1 MPEGIPMYGNGQAP
15 IFILKD
21 GTQRTRGRTA
31 QSNNIA
37 AAKAVADAV
46 RSTLGPKGMD
56 KMLVDSMGDV
66 VITNDGATILKEMD
80 IEHPAAKMIIEVAKT
95 QEQHCFDG
103 TTSAVILSGEL
114 LKRSE
119 DLIEQNVHP
128 TVICEGFRLAA
139 ERAIGLMEG
148 HGISTENDDGVLQE
162 VAKTALTGK
171 SAGAVK
177 SFMADICVRAVNAV
191 GVIEDD
197 ERLVD
202 LSDIKV
208 EKRQGGSIKD
218 SSLIDGIHLDKERVH
233 AGMPRSVSDAK
244 IALVNSAIEVKKT
257 EVDAKIQITDP
268 NQLALSPKHKSNIAG
283 TTSAVILSGE
293 LLKRS
298 EDLIEQNVHPTVI
311 CEGFRLAAERAIGLM
326 EGHGI
331 STENDDGVL
340 QEVAKTALTGKSAGA
355 VKSFMADIC
364 VRAVNAVGVIE
375 DDERLVDLSDIKVE
389 KRQGGSIKDS
399 SLIDGILLDKER
411 VHAGMPRSV
420 SDAKIALVNSAIE
433 VKKTEVD
440 AKIQITDPNQL
451 ALFLEEE
458 ENYIRNLVNT
468 IENAGANVL
477 ICQKG
482 IDELAQ
488 HYLSKKGIFAIRR
501 AKKSDM
507 EALAKATGG
516 TIITNLEDMSG
527 DDLGAASRVEEKKI
541 GDSDMTFITGCPEA
555 KSVSVLLRGGTEHVV
570 DEIRRAFDD
579 AVGVVSVAWEDGAVL
594 TGGGSVLAA
603 VSRDLRTYAETV
615 GGREQMAIEAFA
627 SALEII
633 PRTLAENAGLDPVT
647 TLIELRKAHADGQTH
662 AGINVYEG
670 GVVDMKEAN
679 VVEPLRVVEQAIQ
692 SATETAIMILRI
704 DDVISSKGVPMD
716 EGMGDM
722 GDFHM

>member
-1 MPEGIPMYGNGQAP
+1 MTMYGNGQAP
-15 IFILKD
+15 IFILKE
-21 GTQRTRGRTA
+21 GTQRTRGKTA

-95 QEQHCFDG
+95 QEQHCYDG
-103 TTSAVILSGEL
+103 TTTAVILSGEL
-114 LKRSE
+114 LKKSE

-139 ERAIGLMEG
+139 EKACELLEV
-148 HGISTENDDGVLQE
+148 HGISTENDADILNE

-177 SFMADICVRAVNAV
+177 SFMADICVRAVQAV
-191 GVIEDD
+191 GVIEDGD
-197 ERLVD
+197 RFVD
-202 LSDIKV
+202 IKDIKV
-208 EKRQGGSIKD
+208 EKRQGGSIRD
-218 SSLIDGIHLDKERVH
+218 SSLIDGIILDKERVH
-233 AGMPRSVSDAK
+233 AGMPRLVQNGK
-244 IALVNSAIEVKKT
+244 IALVNT
-257 EVDAKIQITDP
+257 
-268 NQLALSPKHKSNIAG
+268 
-283 TTSAVILSGE
+283 AV
-293 LLKRS
+293 
-298 EDLIEQNVHPTVI
+298 
-311 CEGFRLAAERAIGLM
+311 
-326 EGHGI
+326 
-331 STENDDGVL
+331 
-340 QEVAKTALTGKSAGA
+340 
-355 VKSFMADIC
+355 
-364 VRAVNAVGVIE
+364 
-375 DDERLVDLSDIKVE
+375 
-389 KRQGGSIKDS
+389 
-399 SLIDGILLDKER
+399 
-411 VHAGMPRSV
+411 
-420 SDAKIALVNSAIE
+420 E

-458 ENYIRNLVNT
+458 EQYIRNLVDA
-468 IENAGANVL
+468 IESSGANVL

-488 HYLSKKGIFAIRR
+488 HYLAKKGIFAIRR

-507 EALAKATGG
+507 EALSKATGAQ
-516 TIITNLEDMSG
+516 IITNIEDISPE
-527 DDLGAASRVEEKKI
+527 DLGNAARIEEKKI
-541 GDSDMTFITGCPEA
+541 GESDMTFITGCHEA

-594 TGGGSVLAA
+594 TGGGSVLASI
-603 VSRDLRTYAETV
+603 SRELRSYAETV
-615 GGREQMAIEAFA
+615 GGREQMAIEAF
-627 SALEII
+627 SGALEII

-647 TLIELRKAHADGQTH
+647 TIIELRKAHADGQQF
-662 AGINVYEG
+662 AGINVYDG
-670 GVVDMKEAN
+670 GVADMKDAN
-679 VVEPLRVVEQAIQ
+679 VLEPLRVVEQAIQ

-704 DDVISSKGVPMD
+704 DDVISSKGVMMD
-716 EGMGDM
+716 GDMDDM

>member
-1 MPEGIPMYGNGQAP
+1 MYGNGQAP
-15 IFILKD
+15 IFILKE
-21 GTQRTRGRTA
+21 GTQRTRGRSA

-95 QEQHCFDG
+95 QEQHCYDG
-103 TTSAVILSGEL
+103 TTTAVVLSGEL

-139 ERAIGLMEG
+139 EKAIESMDS
-148 HGISTENDDGVLQE
+148 HGISTQDDDSVLLE

-177 SFMADICVRAVNAV
+177 SFLAEICVKAVNSV
-191 GVIEDD
+191 GHIEGD
-197 ERLVD
+197 ERILD

-218 SSLIDGIHLDKERVH
+218 STLVDGIILDKERVH
-233 AGMPRSVSDAK
+233 AGMPRSTSGAK
-244 IALVNSAIEVKKT
+244 IALINSAIEVKKT

-268 NQLALSPKHKSNIAG
+268 TMLAS
-283 TTSAVILSGE
+283 
-293 LLKRS
+293 
-298 EDLIEQNVHPTVI
+298 
-311 CEGFRLAAERAIGLM
+311 
-326 EGHGI
+326 
-331 STENDDGVL
+331 
-340 QEVAKTALTGKSAGA
+340 
-355 VKSFMADIC
+355 
-364 VRAVNAVGVIE
+364 
-375 DDERLVDLSDIKVE
+375 
-389 KRQGGSIKDS
+389 
-399 SLIDGILLDKER
+399 
-411 VHAGMPRSV
+411 
-420 SDAKIALVNSAIE
+420 
-433 VKKTEVD
+433 
-440 AKIQITDPNQL
+440 
-451 ALFLEEE
+451 FLEEE
-458 ENYIRNLVNT
+458 EGYIRGLVEK
-468 IENAGANVL
+468 IQASGANVV

-482 IDELAQ
+482 IDDLAQ
-488 HYLSKKGIFAIRR
+488 HYMAKGGIFAIRR

-507 EALAKATGG
+507 EALSKATGG
-516 TIITNLEDMSG
+516 RIVTNI
-527 DDLGAASRVEEKKI
+527 DDLAGSDLGEAAKVEERKI
-541 GDSDMTFITGCPEA
+541 GESDMTFITGCPEA

-603 VSRDLRTYAETV
+603 LSRDLRAYAESI

-647 TLIELRKAHADGQTH
+647 TIIELRKAHADGQAH
-662 AGINVYEG
+662 AGINVEEG
-670 GVVDMKEAN
+670 GVMDMKKAN
-679 VVEPLRVVEQAIQ
+679 VIEPQRVVEQAIQ

-704 DDVISSKGVPMD
+704 DDVISSKGVS
-716 EGMGDM
+716 GGDM
-722 GDFHM
+722 MGGMDDFHM

>member
-1 MPEGIPMYGNGQAP
+1 MYGNGQAP

-80 IEHPAAKMIIEVAKT
+80 IDHPAAKMIIEVAKT
-95 QEQHCFDG
+95 QEQHCYDG
-103 TTSAVILSGEL
+103 TTSAVVLSGEL

-139 ERAIGLMEG
+139 EKAVELLEA
-148 HGISTENDDGVLQE
+148 HGISTENQDSVLME

-177 SFMADICVRAVNAV
+177 SFMADICVRAVYAV
-191 GVIEDD
+191 GIIEDE
-197 ERLVD
+197 ERIVD

-218 SSLIDGIHLDKERVH
+218 S
-233 AGMPRSVSDAK
+233 
-244 IALVNSAIEVKKT
+244 T
-257 EVDAKIQITDP
+257 
-268 NQLALSPKHKSNIAG
+268 
-283 TTSAVILSGE
+283 
-293 LLKRS
+293 
-298 EDLIEQNVHPTVI
+298 
-311 CEGFRLAAERAIGLM
+311 
-326 EGHGI
+326 
-331 STENDDGVL
+331 
-340 QEVAKTALTGKSAGA
+340 
-355 VKSFMADIC
+355 
-364 VRAVNAVGVIE
+364 
-375 DDERLVDLSDIKVE
+375 
-389 KRQGGSIKDS
+389 
-399 SLIDGILLDKER
+399 LIDGILLDKER
-411 VHAGMPRSV
+411 VHAGMPRSI
-420 SDAKIALVNSAIE
+420 SDAKIALINSAIE

-458 ENYIRNLVNT
+458 ENYIRGLVEK
-468 IENAGANVL
+468 IQASGATVL

-488 HYLSKKGIFAIRR
+488 HYMSKAGIFAIRR

-507 EALAKATGG
+507 EALSKATAGR
-516 TIITNLEDMSG
+516 IVTNI
-527 DDLGAASRVEEKKI
+527 DDLSDEDLGHAAKVEERKI
-541 GDSDMTFITGCPEA
+541 GESDMTFITGCPEA

-603 VSRDLRTYAETV
+603 LSRDLRTYAETV

-647 TLIELRKAHADGQTH
+647 TLIELRKAHADGQSH

-670 GVVDMKEAN
+670 GVVDMKQAN
-679 VVEPLRVVEQAIQ
+679 VVEPMRVVEQAIQ

-704 DDVISSKGVPMD
+704 DDVISSKGVSMD
-716 EGMGDM
+716 GGMGDM
-722 GDFHM
+722 GGMGDFQM

>member
-1 MPEGIPMYGNGQAP
+1 MYGNGQAP

-21 GTQRTRGRTA
+21 GTQRTRGRSA

-80 IEHPAAKMIIEVAKT
+80 IDHPAAKMIIEVAKT
-95 QEQHCFDG
+95 QEQHCYDG
-103 TTSAVILSGEL
+103 TTSAVVLSGEL

-139 ERAIGLMEG
+139 EKAVELLAN
-148 HGISTENDDGVLQE
+148 HGIATDNDDAVLTE

-191 GVIEDD
+191 GVIEDE
-197 ERLVD
+197 ERIVD
-202 LSDIKV
+202 LGDIKV

-218 SSLIDGIHLDKERVH
+218 STLIDGILLDKERVH
-233 AGMPRSVSDAK
+233 AGMPRSISNAK

-268 NQLALSPKHKSNIAG
+268 S
-283 TTSAVILSGE
+283 
-293 LLKRS
+293 
-298 EDLIEQNVHPTVI
+298 
-311 CEGFRLAAERAIGLM
+311 
-326 EGHGI
+326 
-331 STENDDGVL
+331 
-340 QEVAKTALTGKSAGA
+340 
-355 VKSFMADIC
+355 
-364 VRAVNAVGVIE
+364 
-375 DDERLVDLSDIKVE
+375 
-389 KRQGGSIKDS
+389 
-399 SLIDGILLDKER
+399 
-411 VHAGMPRSV
+411 
-420 SDAKIALVNSAIE
+420 
-433 VKKTEVD
+433 
-440 AKIQITDPNQL
+440 QL

-458 ENYIRNLVNT
+458 ENYIRGLVEK
-468 IENAGANVL
+468 IQAAGATVL
-477 ICQKG
+477 VCQKG

-488 HYLSKKGIFAIRR
+488 HYMAKAGIFAVRR

-507 EALAKATGG
+507 EALSKATSGR
-516 TIITNLEDMSG
+516 IVTNLDDLSG
-527 DDLGAASRVEEKKI
+527 DDLGHAAKVEERKI
-541 GDSDMTFITGCPEA
+541 GESDMTFITGCPEA

-603 VSRDLRTYAETV
+603 LSRDLRTYAETV

-647 TLIELRKAHADGQTH
+647 TLIELRKAHADGHSH

-670 GVVDMKEAN
+670 GVVDMKEAS
-679 VVEPLRVVEQAIQ
+679 VVEPMRVVEQAIQ

-704 DDVISSKGVPMD
+704 DDVISSKGVSMGD
-716 EGMGDM
+716 DMGGMGGMGDFQM
-722 GDFHM
+722 

>member
-1 MPEGIPMYGNGQAP
+1 MYGNGQAP

-103 TTSAVILSGEL
+103 TTTAVVLSGEL

-139 ERAIGLMEG
+139 EKAVELLES
-148 HGISTENDDGVLQE
+148 HGIATKNDDSVLME

-177 SFMADICVRAVNAV
+177 SFMADICVRSVNAV
-191 GVIEDD
+191 GLIEGDQ
-197 ERLVD
+197 RIVD

-218 SSLIDGIHLDKERVH
+218 STLIDGIILDKERVH
-233 AGMPRSVSDAK
+233 AGMPRSVKGAK

-268 NQLALSPKHKSNIAG
+268 NQLSK
-283 TTSAVILSGE
+283 
-293 LLKRS
+293 
-298 EDLIEQNVHPTVI
+298 
-311 CEGFRLAAERAIGLM
+311 
-326 EGHGI
+326 
-331 STENDDGVL
+331 
-340 QEVAKTALTGKSAGA
+340 
-355 VKSFMADIC
+355 
-364 VRAVNAVGVIE
+364 
-375 DDERLVDLSDIKVE
+375 
-389 KRQGGSIKDS
+389 
-399 SLIDGILLDKER
+399 
-411 VHAGMPRSV
+411 
-420 SDAKIALVNSAIE
+420 
-433 VKKTEVD
+433 
-440 AKIQITDPNQL
+440 
-451 ALFLEEE
+451 FLEEE
-458 ENYIRNLVNT
+458 ENYIKSLVEKIKNS
-468 IENAGANVL
+468 GANVL

-488 HYLSKKGIFAIRR
+488 HYMAKQGIFAIRR

-507 EALAKATGG
+507 EALSKATSGK
-516 TIITNLEDMSG
+516 IVTNLDDLTS
-527 DDLGAASRVEEKKI
+527 DDLGNAEKVEEKKI
-541 GDSDMTFITGCPEA
+541 GESEMTFITGCPEA

-603 VSRDLRTYAETV
+603 LSRDLRTFAETV

-647 TLIELRKAHADGQTH
+647 TLIQLRKAHADGQSN

-670 GVVDMKEAN
+670 GVVDMRGAN
-679 VVEPLRVVEQAIQ
+679 VLEPIRVVEQAIQ
-692 SATETAIMILRI
+692 SATETAVMILRI
-704 DDVISSKGVPMD
+704 DDVISSKGVAMGD
-716 EGMGDM
+716 EMGDM

>member
-1 MPEGIPMYGNGQAP
+1 MYGNGQAP
-15 IFILKD
+15 IFILKE
-21 GTQRTRGRTA
+21 GTQRTRGRSA

-37 AAKAVADAV
+37 AAKAVADSV

-56 KMLVDSMGDV
+56 KMLVDSMGDI

-95 QEQHCFDG
+95 QEQHCYDG
-103 TTSAVILSGEL
+103 TTSAVVLSGEL

-139 ERAIGLMEG
+139 EKAISLLER
-148 HGISTENDDGVLQE
+148 HGISTEGNDEVLLE
-162 VAKTALTGK
+162 VAKTSLTGK

-177 SFMADICVRAVNAV
+177 AFMADICVRAVNAV
-191 GVIEDD
+191 GVID
-197 ERLVD
+197 E
-202 LSDIKV
+202 
-208 EKRQGGSIKD
+208 G
-218 SSLIDGIHLDKERVH
+218 ER
-233 AGMPRSVSDAK
+233 
-244 IALVNSAIEVKKT
+244 I
-257 EVDAKIQITDP
+257 
-268 NQLALSPKHKSNIAG
+268 
-283 TTSAVILSGE
+283 
-293 LLKRS
+293 
-298 EDLIEQNVHPTVI
+298 
-311 CEGFRLAAERAIGLM
+311 
-326 EGHGI
+326 
-331 STENDDGVL
+331 
-340 QEVAKTALTGKSAGA
+340 
-355 VKSFMADIC
+355 
-364 VRAVNAVGVIE
+364 
-375 DDERLVDLSDIKVE
+375 VDLSDIKVE

-411 VHAGMPRSV
+411 VHAGMPRSIN
-420 SDAKIALVNSAIE
+420 DAKIALVNSAIE

-451 ALFLEEE
+451 ASFLAEE
-458 ENYIRNLVNT
+458 ENYIRGLVEKIT
-468 IENAGANVL
+468 ASGANVL
-477 ICQKG
+477 VCQKG

-488 HYLSKKGIFAIRR
+488 HYLSKAGVFAIRR

-507 EALAKATGG
+507 EALSKATGG
-516 TIITNLEDMSG
+516 RIVTNM
-527 DDLGAASRVEEKKI
+527 DDLSGEDLGQAARVEERKI
-541 GDSDMTFITGCPEA
+541 GESDMTFITGCPEA

-603 VSRDLRTYAETV
+603 LSRDLRTYAETI

-647 TLIELRKAHADGQTH
+647 TIIALRKAHADGDSH

-670 GVVDMKEAN
+670 GVVDMQAAN
-679 VVEPLRVVEQAIQ
+679 VLEPVRVVEQAIQ

-704 DDVISSKGVPMD
+704 DDVISSKGVSMAD
-716 EGMGDM
+716 GFGGED
-722 GDFHM
+722 DFHM

>member
-1 MPEGIPMYGNGQAP
+1 LIMYGNGQAP

-103 TTSAVILSGEL
+103 TTTAVVLSGEL

-139 ERAIGLMEG
+139 EKAVGLLES
-148 HGISTENDDGVLQE
+148 HGIETMNDDNVLME

-177 SFMADICVRAVNAV
+177 TFMADICVRSVNAV
-191 GVIEDD
+191 GVIESG
-197 ERLVD
+197 ERFVD
-202 LSDIKV
+202 LADIKV

-218 SSLIDGIHLDKERVH
+218 SSLIDGIILDKERVH
-233 AGMPRSVSDAK
+233 AGMPRSVKDAR

-268 NQLALSPKHKSNIAG
+268 NQLS
-283 TTSAVILSGE
+283 
-293 LLKRS
+293 
-298 EDLIEQNVHPTVI
+298 
-311 CEGFRLAAERAIGLM
+311 M
-326 EGHGI
+326 
-331 STENDDGVL
+331 
-340 QEVAKTALTGKSAGA
+340 
-355 VKSFMADIC
+355 
-364 VRAVNAVGVIE
+364 
-375 DDERLVDLSDIKVE
+375 
-389 KRQGGSIKDS
+389 
-399 SLIDGILLDKER
+399 
-411 VHAGMPRSV
+411 
-420 SDAKIALVNSAIE
+420 
-433 VKKTEVD
+433 
-440 AKIQITDPNQL
+440 
-451 ALFLEEE
+451 FLEEE
-458 ENYIRNLVNT
+458 ENYIRGLVEKIQNS
-468 IENAGANVL
+468 GANVL

-488 HYLSKKGIFAIRR
+488 HYMSKAGIFAIRR

-507 EALAKATGG
+507 EALSKATSGN
-516 TIITNLEDMSG
+516 IVTNLDDLSK
-527 DDLGAASRVEEKKI
+527 DDLGHAEIVEEKKI
-541 GDSDMTFITGCPEA
+541 GESEMTFITGCPEA

-603 VSRDLRTYAETV
+603 LSRDLRTYAETV

-627 SALEII
+627 SALEIV

-679 VVEPLRVVEQAIQ
+679 VLEPLRVVEQAIQ
-692 SATETAIMILRI
+692 SATETAVMILRI
-704 DDVISSKGVPMD
+704 DDVISSKGVSLGD
-716 EGMGDM
+716 DMGDM

>member
-1 MPEGIPMYGNGQAP
+1 MYGNGQAP

-21 GTQRTRGRTA
+21 GTQRTRGRSA

-80 IEHPAAKMIIEVAKT
+80 IDHPAAKMIIEVAKT
-95 QEQHCFDG
+95 QEQHCYDG
-103 TTSAVILSGEL
+103 TTSAVVLSGEL

-139 ERAIGLMEG
+139 EKAVELLEG
-148 HGISTENDDGVLQE
+148 HGIATDNDDAVLTE

-177 SFMADICVRAVNAV
+177 SFMADICVRSVNAV

-197 ERLVD
+197 ERIVD
-202 LSDIKV
+202 LGDIKV

-218 SSLIDGIHLDKERVH
+218 STLIDGILLDKERVH
-233 AGMPRSVSDAK
+233 AGMPRSISDAK

-268 NQLALSPKHKSNIAG
+268 S
-283 TTSAVILSGE
+283 
-293 LLKRS
+293 
-298 EDLIEQNVHPTVI
+298 
-311 CEGFRLAAERAIGLM
+311 
-326 EGHGI
+326 
-331 STENDDGVL
+331 
-340 QEVAKTALTGKSAGA
+340 
-355 VKSFMADIC
+355 
-364 VRAVNAVGVIE
+364 
-375 DDERLVDLSDIKVE
+375 
-389 KRQGGSIKDS
+389 
-399 SLIDGILLDKER
+399 
-411 VHAGMPRSV
+411 
-420 SDAKIALVNSAIE
+420 
-433 VKKTEVD
+433 
-440 AKIQITDPNQL
+440 QL

-458 ENYIRNLVNT
+458 ENYIRGLVEK
-468 IENAGANVL
+468 IQAAGATVL
-477 ICQKG
+477 VCQKG

-488 HYLSKKGIFAIRR
+488 HYMAKAGIFAVRR

-507 EALAKATGG
+507 EALSKATSGR
-516 TIITNLEDMSG
+516 IVTNLDDLTS
-527 DDLGAASRVEEKKI
+527 DDLGHAAKVGERKI
-541 GDSDMTFITGCPEA
+541 GESDMTFITGCPEA

-603 VSRDLRTYAETV
+603 LSRDLRTYAETV

-647 TLIELRKAHADGQTH
+647 TLIELRKAHADGHSH

-679 VVEPLRVVEQAIQ
+679 VVEPMRVVEQAIQ

-704 DDVISSKGVPMD
+704 DDVISSKGVSMGD
-716 EGMGDM
+716 EMGGMGGMGDFQM
-722 GDFHM
+722 

>member
-1 MPEGIPMYGNGQAP
+1 MYGNGQAP

-103 TTSAVILSGEL
+103 TTTAVVLSGEL

-139 ERAIGLMEG
+139 EKAVGLLDS
-148 HGISTENDDGVLQE
+148 HGIETKNDDSVLME

-177 SFMADICVRAVNAV
+177 SFMADICVRSVNAV
-191 GVIEDD
+191 GVVDGSQ
-197 ERLVD
+197 RLVD

-218 SSLIDGIHLDKERVH
+218 SSLIDGIILDKERVH
-233 AGMPRSVSDAK
+233 AGMPRSIKDAK

-268 NQLALSPKHKSNIAG
+268 NQLS
-283 TTSAVILSGE
+283 
-293 LLKRS
+293 
-298 EDLIEQNVHPTVI
+298 
-311 CEGFRLAAERAIGLM
+311 M
-326 EGHGI
+326 
-331 STENDDGVL
+331 
-340 QEVAKTALTGKSAGA
+340 
-355 VKSFMADIC
+355 
-364 VRAVNAVGVIE
+364 
-375 DDERLVDLSDIKVE
+375 
-389 KRQGGSIKDS
+389 
-399 SLIDGILLDKER
+399 
-411 VHAGMPRSV
+411 
-420 SDAKIALVNSAIE
+420 
-433 VKKTEVD
+433 
-440 AKIQITDPNQL
+440 
-451 ALFLEEE
+451 FLEEE
-458 ENYIRNLVNT
+458 ENYIKGLVEKIQNS
-468 IENAGANVL
+468 GANVL

-488 HYLSKKGIFAIRR
+488 HYMAKSGIFAIRR

-507 EALAKATGG
+507 EALSKATSGN
-516 TIITNLEDMSG
+516 IVTNLDDLTK
-527 DDLGAASRVEEKKI
+527 DDLGHAERVEEKKI
-541 GDSDMTFITGCPEA
+541 GESEMTFITGCPEA

-603 VSRDLRTYAETV
+603 LSRDLRTYAETV

-627 SALEII
+627 SALEIV

-647 TLIELRKAHADGQTH
+647 TLIELRKAHADGQSH

-670 GVVDMKEAN
+670 GVVDMKKAN
-679 VVEPLRVVEQAIQ
+679 VVEPMRVVEQAIQ

-704 DDVISSKGVPMD
+704 DDVISSKGVSMGD
-716 EGMGDM
+716 EMGDM

>member
-1 MPEGIPMYGNGQAP
+1 MYGNGQAP

-103 TTSAVILSGEL
+103 TTTAVVLSGEL

-139 ERAIGLMEG
+139 EKAVELLES
-148 HGISTENDDGVLQE
+148 HGIATKNDDSVLME

-177 SFMADICVRAVNAV
+177 SFMADICVRSVNAV
-191 GVIEDD
+191 GIIDVDQRI
-197 ERLVD
+197 VD

-218 SSLIDGIHLDKERVH
+218 STLIDGIILDKERVH
-233 AGMPRSVSDAK
+233 AGMPRSVKGAK

-268 NQLALSPKHKSNIAG
+268 NQLSK
-283 TTSAVILSGE
+283 
-293 LLKRS
+293 
-298 EDLIEQNVHPTVI
+298 
-311 CEGFRLAAERAIGLM
+311 
-326 EGHGI
+326 
-331 STENDDGVL
+331 
-340 QEVAKTALTGKSAGA
+340 
-355 VKSFMADIC
+355 
-364 VRAVNAVGVIE
+364 
-375 DDERLVDLSDIKVE
+375 
-389 KRQGGSIKDS
+389 
-399 SLIDGILLDKER
+399 
-411 VHAGMPRSV
+411 
-420 SDAKIALVNSAIE
+420 
-433 VKKTEVD
+433 
-440 AKIQITDPNQL
+440 
-451 ALFLEEE
+451 FLEEE
-458 ENYIRNLVNT
+458 ENYIKGLVEKIKNS
-468 IENAGANVL
+468 GANVL

-488 HYLSKKGIFAIRR
+488 HYMAKQGIFAIRR

-507 EALAKATGG
+507 EALSKATSGK
-516 TIITNLEDMSG
+516 IVTNLDDLTG
-527 DDLGAASRVEEKKI
+527 DDLGNAEKVEEKKI
-541 GDSDMTFITGCPEA
+541 GESEMTFITGCPEA

-603 VSRDLRTYAETV
+603 LSRDLRTFAETV

-647 TLIELRKAHADGQTH
+647 TLIELRKAHADGQSN

-670 GVVDMKEAN
+670 GVVDMKDAN
-679 VVEPLRVVEQAIQ
+679 VLEPIRVVEQAIQ
-692 SATETAIMILRI
+692 SATETAVMILRI
-704 DDVISSKGVPMD
+704 DDVISSKGVSMGD
-716 EGMGDM
+716 EMGDM

>member
-1 MPEGIPMYGNGQAP
+1 MYGNGQAP

-103 TTSAVILSGEL
+103 TTTAVVLSGEL

-139 ERAIGLMEG
+139 EKAVDLLDS
-148 HGISTENDDGVLQE
+148 HGIETKNDDSVLME

-177 SFMADICVRAVNAV
+177 SFMADICVRSVNAV
-191 GVIEDD
+191 GIIDGEQ
-197 ERLVD
+197 RIVD

-218 SSLIDGIHLDKERVH
+218 STLIDGIILDKERVH
-233 AGMPRSVSDAK
+233 AGMPRSTTGAK

-268 NQLALSPKHKSNIAG
+268 NQLSK
-283 TTSAVILSGE
+283 
-293 LLKRS
+293 
-298 EDLIEQNVHPTVI
+298 
-311 CEGFRLAAERAIGLM
+311 
-326 EGHGI
+326 
-331 STENDDGVL
+331 
-340 QEVAKTALTGKSAGA
+340 
-355 VKSFMADIC
+355 
-364 VRAVNAVGVIE
+364 
-375 DDERLVDLSDIKVE
+375 
-389 KRQGGSIKDS
+389 
-399 SLIDGILLDKER
+399 
-411 VHAGMPRSV
+411 
-420 SDAKIALVNSAIE
+420 
-433 VKKTEVD
+433 
-440 AKIQITDPNQL
+440 
-451 ALFLEEE
+451 FLEEE
-458 ENYIRNLVNT
+458 ENYIRSLVEKIKNS
-468 IENAGANVL
+468 GANVL

-488 HYLSKKGIFAIRR
+488 HYMAKSGIFAIRR

-507 EALAKATGG
+507 EALSKATSGK
-516 TIITNLEDMSG
+516 IVTNL
-527 DDLGAASRVEEKKI
+527 DDLTPEDLGIAERVEEKKI
-541 GDSDMTFITGCPEA
+541 GESEMTFITGCPEA

-603 VSRDLRTYAETV
+603 LSRDLRTFAETV

-627 SALEII
+627 SALEIV

-647 TLIELRKAHADGQTH
+647 TLIELRKAHADGQSH

-670 GVVDMKEAN
+670 GVVDMRKAN
-679 VVEPLRVVEQAIQ
+679 VIEPLRVVEQAIQ
-692 SATETAIMILRI
+692 SATETAVMILRI
-704 DDVISSKGVPMD
+704 DDVISSKGVSMGN
-716 EGMGDM
+716 EMGDM
-722 GDFHM
+722 GDFQM

>member
-1 MPEGIPMYGNGQAP
+1 MYGNGQAP

-103 TTSAVILSGEL
+103 TTTAVVLSGEL

-139 ERAIGLMEG
+139 EKAVDLLES
-148 HGISTENDDGVLQE
+148 HGIATKNDDSVLME
-162 VAKTALTGK
+162 VAKTALTGR

-177 SFMADICVRAVNAV
+177 SFMADICVRSVNAV
-191 GVIEDD
+191 GLIEGDQ
-197 ERLVD
+197 RIVD

-218 SSLIDGIHLDKERVH
+218 STLIDGIILDKERVH
-233 AGMPRSVSDAK
+233 AGMPRSVKGAK

-268 NQLALSPKHKSNIAG
+268 NQLSK
-283 TTSAVILSGE
+283 
-293 LLKRS
+293 
-298 EDLIEQNVHPTVI
+298 
-311 CEGFRLAAERAIGLM
+311 
-326 EGHGI
+326 
-331 STENDDGVL
+331 
-340 QEVAKTALTGKSAGA
+340 
-355 VKSFMADIC
+355 
-364 VRAVNAVGVIE
+364 
-375 DDERLVDLSDIKVE
+375 
-389 KRQGGSIKDS
+389 
-399 SLIDGILLDKER
+399 
-411 VHAGMPRSV
+411 
-420 SDAKIALVNSAIE
+420 
-433 VKKTEVD
+433 
-440 AKIQITDPNQL
+440 
-451 ALFLEEE
+451 FLEEE
-458 ENYIRNLVNT
+458 ENYIKGLVEKIKNS
-468 IENAGANVL
+468 GANVL

-488 HYLSKKGIFAIRR
+488 HYMAKEGIFAIRR

-507 EALAKATGG
+507 EALSKATSGK
-516 TIITNLEDMSG
+516 IVTNL
-527 DDLGAASRVEEKKI
+527 DDLTGEDLGNAEKVEEKKI
-541 GDSDMTFITGCPEA
+541 GESEMTFITGCPEA

-603 VSRDLRTYAETV
+603 LSRDLRTFAETV

-647 TLIELRKAHADGQTH
+647 TLIELRKAHADGQSN

-670 GVVDMKEAN
+670 GVVDMRSAN
-679 VVEPLRVVEQAIQ
+679 VLEPIRVVEQAIQ
-692 SATETAIMILRI
+692 SATETAVMILRI
-704 DDVISSKGVPMD
+704 DDVISSKGVSMGD
-716 EGMGDM
+716 EMGDM

>member
-1 MPEGIPMYGNGQAP
+1 MYGNGQAP
-15 IFILKD
+15 IFILKE
-21 GTQRTRGRTA
+21 GTQRTRGRSA

-37 AAKAVADAV
+37 AAKAVADSV

-95 QEQHCFDG
+95 QEQHCYDG
-103 TTSAVILSGEL
+103 TTSAVVLSGEL

-139 ERAIGLMEG
+139 EKAISLLES
-148 HGISTENDDGVLQE
+148 HGISTEGNDEVLLE
-162 VAKTALTGK
+162 VAKTSLTGK

-177 SFMADICVRAVNAV
+177 AFMADICVRAVNAV
-191 GVIEDD
+191 GVVD
-197 ERLVD
+197 E
-202 LSDIKV
+202 
-208 EKRQGGSIKD
+208 G
-218 SSLIDGIHLDKERVH
+218 
-233 AGMPRSVSDAK
+233 
-244 IALVNSAIEVKKT
+244 
-257 EVDAKIQITDP
+257 
-268 NQLALSPKHKSNIAG
+268 
-283 TTSAVILSGE
+283 
-293 LLKRS
+293 
-298 EDLIEQNVHPTVI
+298 
-311 CEGFRLAAERAIGLM
+311 
-326 EGHGI
+326 
-331 STENDDGVL
+331 
-340 QEVAKTALTGKSAGA
+340 
-355 VKSFMADIC
+355 
-364 VRAVNAVGVIE
+364 
-375 DDERLVDLSDIKVE
+375 ERLVDLSDIKVE

-411 VHAGMPRSV
+411 VHAGMPRSIN
-420 SDAKIALVNSAIE
+420 DAKIALVNSAVE

-451 ALFLEEE
+451 ASFLAEE
-458 ENYIRNLVNT
+458 ENYIRGLVDKIT
-468 IENAGANVL
+468 ASGANVL
-477 ICQKG
+477 VCQKG

-488 HYLSKKGIFAIRR
+488 HYLSKAGVFAIRR

-507 EALAKATGG
+507 EALSKATGG
-516 TIITNLEDMSG
+516 RIVTNMDDLSG
-527 DDLGAASRVEEKKI
+527 DDLGQAARVEERKI
-541 GDSDMTFITGCPEA
+541 GESDMTFITGCPEA

-603 VSRDLRTYAETV
+603 LSRDLRTYAETI

-647 TLIELRKAHADGQTH
+647 TIIALRKAHADGASH

-670 GVVDMKEAN
+670 GVVDMQDAN
-679 VVEPLRVVEQAIQ
+679 VLEPLRVVEQAIQ

-704 DDVISSKGVPMD
+704 DDVISSKGVSMAD
-716 EGMGDM
+716 GFGGED
-722 GDFHM
+722 DFHM

>member
-1 MPEGIPMYGNGQAP
+1 MYGNGQAP
-15 IFILKD
+15 IFILKE
-21 GTQRTRGRTA
+21 GVQRTRGRSA

-95 QEQHCFDG
+95 QEQHCYDG
-103 TTSAVILSGEL
+103 TTSAVILAGEL

-139 ERAIGLMEG
+139 EKAVGRLES
-148 HGISTENDDGVLQE
+148 HGISTENDDKVLLE

-177 SFMADICVRAVNAV
+177 SFLADICVRAVNSV
-191 GVIEDD
+191 GTIEDG
-197 ERLVD
+197 ERMVD

-218 SSLIDGIHLDKERVH
+218 STLVDGIILDKERVH
-233 AGMPRSVSDAK
+233 AGMPRSISNAK
-244 IALVNSAIEVKKT
+244 VALINSAIEVKKT

-268 NQLALSPKHKSNIAG
+268 SMLAS
-283 TTSAVILSGE
+283 
-293 LLKRS
+293 
-298 EDLIEQNVHPTVI
+298 
-311 CEGFRLAAERAIGLM
+311 
-326 EGHGI
+326 
-331 STENDDGVL
+331 
-340 QEVAKTALTGKSAGA
+340 
-355 VKSFMADIC
+355 
-364 VRAVNAVGVIE
+364 
-375 DDERLVDLSDIKVE
+375 
-389 KRQGGSIKDS
+389 
-399 SLIDGILLDKER
+399 
-411 VHAGMPRSV
+411 
-420 SDAKIALVNSAIE
+420 
-433 VKKTEVD
+433 
-440 AKIQITDPNQL
+440 
-451 ALFLEEE
+451 FLEEE
-458 ENYIRNLVNT
+458 ENYIRGLVSK
-468 IENAGANVL
+468 IQASGANVV

-482 IDELAQ
+482 IDDLAQ
-488 HYLSKKGIFAIRR
+488 HYMSKAGIFAIRR

-507 EALAKATGG
+507 EALSKATGG
-516 TIITNLEDMSG
+516 RVVTNMDDLTLED
-527 DDLGAASRVEEKKI
+527 LGTAAKVEERKI
-541 GDSDMTFITGCPEA
+541 GESDMTFLTGCPEA

-579 AVGVVSVAWEDGAVL
+579 AVGVVSVAWEDGTVL

-603 VSRDLRTYAETV
+603 LSRDLRAYAESI

-647 TLIELRKAHADGQTH
+647 TIIELRKSHADGN
-662 AGINVYEG
+662 AFSGINVEDG
-670 GVVDMKEAN
+670 GVMDMRAAN
-679 VVEPLRVVEQAIQ
+679 VLEPQRVVEQAIQ

-704 DDVISSKGVPMD
+704 DDVISSKSVSG
-716 EGMGDM
+716 GDM
-722 GDFHM
+722 MGGMDDFQM

>member
-1 MPEGIPMYGNGQAP
+1 MYGNGQAP
-15 IFILKD
+15 IFILKE
-21 GTQRTRGRTA
+21 GTQRTRGRSA

-37 AAKAVADAV
+37 AAKAVADSV

-95 QEQHCFDG
+95 QEQHCYDG
-103 TTSAVILSGEL
+103 TTSAVVLSGEL

-139 ERAIGLMEG
+139 EKAISLLEG
-148 HGISTENDDGVLQE
+148 HGISTDGNDDVLLE
-162 VAKTALTGK
+162 VAKTSLTGK

-177 SFMADICVRAVNAV
+177 AFMADICVRAVNAV
-191 GVIEDD
+191 GVVD
-197 ERLVD
+197 E
-202 LSDIKV
+202 
-208 EKRQGGSIKD
+208 G
-218 SSLIDGIHLDKERVH
+218 ER
-233 AGMPRSVSDAK
+233 
-244 IALVNSAIEVKKT
+244 I
-257 EVDAKIQITDP
+257 
-268 NQLALSPKHKSNIAG
+268 
-283 TTSAVILSGE
+283 
-293 LLKRS
+293 
-298 EDLIEQNVHPTVI
+298 
-311 CEGFRLAAERAIGLM
+311 
-326 EGHGI
+326 
-331 STENDDGVL
+331 
-340 QEVAKTALTGKSAGA
+340 
-355 VKSFMADIC
+355 
-364 VRAVNAVGVIE
+364 
-375 DDERLVDLSDIKVE
+375 VDLSDIKVE

-411 VHAGMPRSV
+411 VHAGMPRSIN
-420 SDAKIALVNSAIE
+420 DAKIALVNSAIE

-451 ALFLEEE
+451 ASFLAEE
-458 ENYIRNLVNT
+458 ENYIRGLVDKIT
-468 IENAGANVL
+468 QSGANVL
-477 ICQKG
+477 VCQKG

-488 HYLSKKGIFAIRR
+488 HYLSKAGVFAIRR

-507 EALAKATGG
+507 EALSKATGG
-516 TIITNLEDMSG
+516 RIITNM
-527 DDLGAASRVEEKKI
+527 DDLAPEDLGQAARVEERKI
-541 GDSDMTFITGCPEA
+541 GESDMTFITGCPEA

-603 VSRDLRTYAETV
+603 LSRDLRTYAETI

-647 TLIELRKAHADGQTH
+647 TIIELRKAHADGSSH

-670 GVVDMKEAN
+670 GVVDMQAAN
-679 VVEPLRVVEQAIQ
+679 VLEPLRVVEQAIQ

-704 DDVISSKGVPMD
+704 DDVISSKGVSMAD
-716 EGMGDM
+716 GFGGED
-722 GDFHM
+722 DFHM